1 MLRMTEEKVLH
12 RVHPAGEPGNA
23 GFGLA
28 GEAQSLDTFAGKV
41 QIRWV
46 PDGAVSTLGL
56 LPFFTEFLKTSGL
69 FDAFVADCP
78 LDYTSANAPRRRDVL
93 GTILLSVLAGHN
105 RYSHISAIRNDGVNP
120 ELLGMTKVVSEDSAR
135 RALKGLDGKRSCE
148 WLKKHLKASYE
159 PLLNEPWVLDI
170 DSTVKLLY
178 GHQEDAKAG
187 YNPTK
192 PGRPS
197 HAFHSYFIAG
207 LRMVVDVEVQAGNQ
221 TASSFAQPEMW
232 SLLDDLKGSG
242 REPSF
247 LRGDC
252 AWGTDR
258 AMQGAE
264 QRNVAYLFKLKQ
276 TANVKKLIGRM
287 LGRDSWVD
295 AGQNRE
301 GLTEGR
307 EGSWPYPDKTDRAST
322 PMVNTELQLSGWKRK
337 RRVVLLRRPL
347 RDIAE
352 AEKPAGKSKAARQ
365 MTLDLPEAEHGGV
378 RYEYAVLITSL
389 GDEVRAIAQHYRD
402 RGDAENNFDELK
414 NQWGWAGFT
423 TQDSKR
429 CQIMARITAP
439 IYNWWTI
446 FMRLGLPEQRAE
458 AITSR
463 PLAMYGIA
471 RRTKH
476 ANQITV
482 DVTSMHAKASL
493 IGTVLSNVS
502 SFLKRISSSAE
513 QWTQAGRWRII
524 LSAAFRYF
532 LHGKILRSTPRFA
545 NATG

>member
-1 MLRMTEEKVLH
+1 MTEKVALLKA
-12 RVHPAGEPGNA
+12 HPAGESGNA
-23 GFGLA
+23 GIELP
-28 GEAQSLDTFAGKV
+28 GEGPSLDTFAGKV

-69 FDAFVADCP
+69 FEAFVADCP
-78 LDYTSANAPRRRDVL
+78 LEYTSANAPKKRDVL
-93 GTILLSVLAGHN
+93 GTILLSVLAGHS
-105 RYSHISAIRNDGVNP
+105 RYAHISAIRHDGVNP
-120 ELLGMTKVVSEDSAR
+120 ELLGMTKIVSEDSVR
-135 RALKGLDGKRSCE
+135 RALQSLDEERGGE

-159 PLLNEPWVLDI
+159 PLLDERWALDI
-170 DSTVKLLY
+170 DATVKLLY
-178 GHQEDAKAG
+178 GHQENAKVG

-197 HAFHSYFIAG
+197 HAFHSYFIAN
-207 LRMVVDVEVQAGNQ
+207 LRLVVDVEVQAGNQ
-221 TASSFAQPEMW
+221 TASSFAQPELWNM
-232 SLLDDLKGSG
+232 LDGLKESG
-242 REPSF
+242 RLPSF

-264 QRNVAYLFKLKQ
+264 QRNIPYLFKLKQ
-276 TANVKKLIGRM
+276 TANVKKLIVRLFGK
-287 LGRDSWVD
+287 DSWVD
-295 AGQNRE
+295 AGQNWE
-301 GLTEGR
+301 GL
-307 EGSWPYPDKTDRAST
+307 D
-322 PMVNTELQLSGWKRK
+322 TELQLSGWNGK
-337 RRVVLLRRPL
+337 RRVVVLRRPL
-347 RDIAE
+347 RDIE
-352 AEKPAGKSKAARQ
+352 PEKKPGKRKAARQ
-365 MTLDLPEAEHGGV
+365 LTLDLPEAEHCGV
-378 RYEYAVLITSL
+378 RYEYAVLVTSL

-429 CQIMARITAP
+429 CQTMARMTAL

-446 FMRLGLPEQRAE
+446 FMRLGLPDQHAE

-502 SFLKRISSSAE
+502 SFLKRISSNAE
-513 QWTQAGRWRII
+513 QWTQLARWRLI
-524 LSAAFRYF
+524 LSAAFRAF
-532 LHGKILRSTPRFA
+532 LRGKVLGCTPRFA
-545 NATG
+545 APTG

>member
-1 MLRMTEEKVLH
+1 MTEEKAVLKT
-12 RVHPAGEPGNA
+12 HPTGEPGKG

-56 LPFFTEFLKTSGL
+56 LPFFTEFLKTSGV
-69 FDAFVADCP
+69 FEAFVADCP
-78 LDYTSANAPRRRDVL
+78 LDYRSANAPRKRDVL

-105 RYSHISAIRNDGVNP
+105 RYAHISAIRHDGVNP
-120 ELLGMTKVVSEDSAR
+120 ELLGMRKVVSEDSAR
-135 RALKGLDGKRSCE
+135 RALKGLDEKRGGE

-159 PLLNEPWVLDI
+159 PLLDEPWALDM

-178 GHQEDAKAG
+178 GHQENAKVG

-197 HAFHSYFIAG
+197 HAFHSYFIAN
-207 LRMVVDVEVQAGNQ
+207 LRIVVDVEVQAGNR
-221 TASSFAQPEMW
+221 TASSFAQPELW
-232 SLLDDLKGSG
+232 SLLDGLKES
-242 REPSF
+242 RRVPCF

-252 AWGTDR
+252 AWGTDG

-264 QRNVAYLFKLKQ
+264 ERNIPYLFKLKQ
-276 TANVKKLIGRM
+276 TAHVKKLIVRM
-287 LGRDSWVD
+287 FGTDRWVE
-295 AGQNRE
+295 AGQSWE
-301 GLTEGR
+301 GL
-307 EGSWPYPDKTDRAST
+307 D
-322 PMVNTELQLSGWKRK
+322 TELQLSGWKRK

-352 AEKPAGKSKAARQ
+352 PDKAARQ
-365 MTLDLPEAEHGGV
+365 SKTARQLRLDLPEAEHCGV

-429 CQIMARITAP
+429 CQIMARITALV
-439 IYNWWTI
+439 YNWWTI
-446 FMRLGLPEQRAE
+446 FMRLGLPEQHAE

-493 IGTVLSNVS
+493 IGTVLNNVS

-513 QWTQAGRWRII
+513 QWTHAGRWRII
-524 LSAAFRYF
+524 LSAAFRVF
-532 LHGKILRSTPRFA
+532 LRGRILGTTPRFS
-545 NATG
+545 TPIG

>member
-1 MLRMTEEKVLH
+1 MTEEKALLK
-12 RVHPAGEPGNA
+12 VHPAGE
-23 GFGLA
+23 A
-28 GEAQSLDTFAGKV
+28 GEVRFGVAGGTQSLDTFAGKV

-46 PDGAVSTLGL
+46 ADGAVSTLGL
-56 LPFFTEFLKTSGL
+56 LPYFTEFLKTSGL
-69 FDAFVADCP
+69 FEAFVADCP
-78 LDYTSANAPRRRDVL
+78 LEYASSNAPHKRDVL

-105 RYSHISAIRNDGVNP
+105 RYAHISSIRNDGVNP

-135 RALKGLDGKRSCE
+135 RALKGMDEKLAGE

-159 PLLNEPWVLDI
+159 PLLDEPWALDI

-178 GHQEDAKAG
+178 GHQENAKVG

-197 HAFHSYFIAG
+197 HAFHSYFIAN
-207 LRMVVDVEVQAGNQ
+207 LRLVVDVEVQAGNR
-221 TASSFAQPEMW
+221 TASSFAQPELWEMLD
-232 SLLDDLKGSG
+232 SLKESG
-242 REPSF
+242 RVPSF

-264 QRNVAYLFKLKQ
+264 ERNIGYLFKLKQ
-276 TANVKKLIGRM
+276 TANVKKLIARLFGK
-287 LGRDSWVD
+287 DSWVD
-295 AGQNRE
+295 AGQSWE

-322 PMVNTELQLSGWKRK
+322 PMVNTELQLSGWKKK
-337 RRVVLLRRPL
+337 RRVVLLRRAL

-352 AEKPAGKSKAARQ
+352 SEKPARQSKAVRQ
-365 MTLDLPEAEHGGV
+365 MNLDLPETEHCGV
-378 RYEYAVLITSL
+378 RYEYSVLITSL
-389 GDEVRAIAQHYRD
+389 GGEVREIAQHYRD

-429 CQIMARITAP
+429 CQIMARMTAL

-446 FMRLGLPEQRAE
+446 FMRLGLPEQHAE

-463 PLAMYGIA
+463 PLAMFGIA

-502 SFLKRISSSAE
+502 SFLKRISSGAE
-513 QWTQAGRWRII
+513 QWTQAGRWTII
-524 LSAAFRYF
+524 LSAAFRHF
-532 LHGKILRSTPRFA
+532 LHGRVLRSTPRFA
-545 NATG
+545 NATA

>member
-1 MLRMTEEKVLH
+1 MMEERALLKT
-12 RVHPAGEPGNA
+12 HPAGESGNA
-23 GFGLA
+23 GFGLD
-28 GEAQSLDTFAGKV
+28 GGTQSLDTFAGKV

-56 LPFFTEFLKTSGL
+56 LPFFIEFLKASGL

-78 LDYTSANAPRRRDVL
+78 LAYASSNAPLKRDVL

-105 RYSHISAIRNDGVNP
+105 RYAHISGIRNDGVNP

-135 RALKGLDGKRSCE
+135 RALKGLDEKLGGE
-148 WLKKHLKASYE
+148 WLKKHLKAGYA
-159 PLLNEPWVLDI
+159 PLLDEPWVLDM

-178 GHQEDAKAG
+178 GHQENAKVG

-197 HAFHSYFIAG
+197 HAFHSYFIATV
-207 LRMVVDVEVQAGNQ
+207 RMVVDVEVQAGNQ
-221 TASSFAQPEMW
+221 TAPSFAQPELW
-232 SLLDDLKGSG
+232 NLLDDLKENG
-242 REPSF
+242 RDPSF

-264 QRNVAYLFKLKQ
+264 ERSIPYLFKLKQ
-276 TANVKKLIGRM
+276 TANVKKLIAKQFGN
-287 LGRDSWVD
+287 GNWVD
-295 AGQNRE
+295 AGQNWE
-301 GLTEGR
+301 GL
-307 EGSWPYPDKTDRAST
+307 D
-322 PMVNTELQLSGWKRK
+322 TELQLSGWKKK

-352 AEKPAGKSKAARQ
+352 QDKPGKQSKAARQ
-365 MTLDLPEAEHGGV
+365 MNLDLPEAEYCGV

-389 GDEVRAIAQHYRD
+389 SAEVRAIAQHYRD

-429 CQIMARITAP
+429 CQIMARITAL

-446 FMRLGLPEQRAE
+446 FMRLGLPEQHAE

-482 DVTSMHAKASL
+482 DVTSMHAKALL
-493 IGTVLSNVS
+493 IGTVLNNVS
-502 SFLKRISSSAE
+502 SFLKRISSAAE
-513 QWTQAGRWRII
+513 QWTQAGRWTII
-524 LSAAFRYF
+524 LSAAFRHF
-532 LHGKILRSTPRFA
+532 LHGKVLRSTPRFTPA
-545 NATG
+545 PA